1 MLLFPFICDTSINLN
16 FHGSPKNKKNR
27 TVTRFR
33 NATHSVESPL
43 LYRCEAKSRSST
55 YSFFILL
62 CVSRAV
68 VMNHRSGGKCAHD
81 YSLVNK

>member
-1 MLLFPFICDTSINLN
+1 MALPKIKRTEQSHDSGMQLTVLSHLFCTGVKP
-16 FHGSPKNKKNR
+16 SPDHLHIL
-27 TVTRFR
+27 F
-33 NATHSVESPL
+33 L
-43 LYRCEAKSRSST
+43 
-55 YSFFILL
+55 FF

>member
-62 CVSRAV
+62 CEPGSSDESQVGWKVCS
-68 VMNHRSGGKCAHD
+68 
-81 YSLVNK
+81 